1 MLNLTKGEYLGSV
14 SKSIATG
21 GLIICITDYLA
32 GRSQSPLHAHEN
44 AHLSFVLRGTML
56 VDRKRHSGLQTAA
69 ERFSYIQ
76 SGEQHQT
83 RLGTS
88 IGKNINL
95 EIEPAFLIKYDLQ
108 ECHVEQMAQSPGSM
122 LMMLRLYHELEKS
135 GPCFTDHIHF
145 MVLNLLED
153 RAKLSKGPPPSW
165 VFVLRELLNDA
176 WNQELSLHQL
186 SEATGVHPVTISKSF
201 HRYFGCGLGEYRRRI
216 KLERAVEHIASGNSS
231 LTSVACACGFFDQ
244 SHFIKSFKA
253 GTGMLPKHLRL
264 LSAIQ
269 DG

>member
-14 SKSIATG
+14 SKSIAAG
-21 GLIICITDYLA
+21 GLIIGITDY
-32 GRSQSPLHAHEN
+32 RSGQSHSPLHAHEN
-44 AHLSFVLRGTML
+44 AHFSLVLKGTM
-56 VDRKRHSGLQTAA
+56 VVGRKRHSGLQTAA

-88 IGKNINL
+88 SGKNINL
-95 EIEPAFLIKYDLQ
+95 EIEPAFLRRYDLN
-108 ECHVEQMAQSPGSM
+108 ECHVTQMARSPGAM
-122 LMMLRLYHELEKS
+122 LMMLRFYNELQKAN
-135 GPCFTDHIHF
+135 PCFTDHIDF
-145 MVLNLLED
+145 LVLSLLQD
-153 RAKLSKGPPPSW
+153 RNKLSKVAPPSW
-165 VFVLRELLNDA
+165 VVILRDLLNVNWDK
-176 WNQELSLHQL
+176 ELSLQQL
-186 SEATGVHPVTISKSF
+186 SEAAGVHPVTISKSF
-201 HRYFGCGLGEYRRRI
+201 HRYFGCGLGDYRRRI
-216 KLERAVEHIASGNSS
+216 KLERAVELIASGNSS

-253 GTGMLPKHLRL
+253 GTGMLPKHLRF